1 MLRQYFVRLND
12 LILRMGK
19 GGIYISVLALLIFIG
34 MLDFWVGYEISMSF
48 FYLIPLVVATWYLD
62 RRAGYLTAL
71 FSVLIWDIANLA
83 SGMFFSNAFIR
94 YWNMSILVASYF
106 SFVLLLSELRSAIRH
121 ERALARIDY
130 LTGVFNRLEFI
141 ECLGSEIQR
150 ANRMRY
156 PVSLAYI
163 DLDNFKKVNDEQGH
177 TMGDRQLRLIAETIS
192 SHIRRTDLF
201 ARLGGDEFALFLP
214 NVDQVTTRIVLEK
227 VESAVMWALREI
239 QSPVTMSIGVA
250 TFNSPPA
257 SVDDM
262 IHKADAAMYQAKIMG
277 KRQIIYLEMN

>member
-1 MLRQYFVRLND
+1 MLRRYFVRLND

-19 GGIYISVLALLIFIG
+19 GGIYVFVLALLIFIG
-34 MLDFWVGYEISMSF
+34 ILDFWVGYEISLNF
-48 FYLIPLVVATWYLD
+48 FYLIPLVIATWYLD
-62 RRAGYLTAL
+62 RRAGYLTAF

-83 SGMFFSNAFIR
+83 SGMFLANAFIR
-94 YWNMSILVASYF
+94 YWNMGILVASYF

-130 LTGVFNRLEFI
+130 LTGVFNRLEFM

-150 ANRMRY
+150 ASRMQY

-262 IHKADAAMYQAKIMG
+262 IRKADAAMYQAKIMG

>member
-1 MLRQYFVRLND
+1 MLRRYFVRLND

-48 FYLIPLVVATWYLD
+48 FYLIPLVIATWYLD

-71 FSVLIWDIANLA
+71 LSVFIWDIANLA
-83 SGMFFSNAFIR
+83 SGMFLSNAFIR
-94 YWNMSILVASYF
+94 YWNMGILVASYF

-141 ECLGSEIQR
+141 ECLDSEIQR

-262 IHKADAAMYQAKIMG
+262 IREADAAMYQAKIMG